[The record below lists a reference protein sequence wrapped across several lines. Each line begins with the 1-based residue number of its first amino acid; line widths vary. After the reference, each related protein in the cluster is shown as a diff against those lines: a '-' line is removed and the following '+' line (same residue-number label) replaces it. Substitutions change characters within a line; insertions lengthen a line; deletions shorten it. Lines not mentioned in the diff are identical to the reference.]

1 MRLLARLY
9 ESRLFSAGVL
19 VLIVVLAVLASNG
32 NAPGVRAV
40 LEPIVIVAVV
50 LLLAAAGA
58 HRHERRTRGRS
69 E

>member
-19 VLIVVLAVLASNG
+19 VLVIVLGVLVSNG

-40 LEPIVIVAVV
+40 LELIAIVAVV
-50 LLLAAAGA
+50 LLLAAAAA
-58 HRHERRTRGRS
+58 HRHERRSSGR
-69 E
+69 